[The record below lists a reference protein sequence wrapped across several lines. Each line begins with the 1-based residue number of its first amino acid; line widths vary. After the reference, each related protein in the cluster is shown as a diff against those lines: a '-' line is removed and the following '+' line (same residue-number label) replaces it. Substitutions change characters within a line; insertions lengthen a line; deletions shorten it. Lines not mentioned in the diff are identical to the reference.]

1 MLQAEDILTAG
12 PVALHDSPDRGTNR
26 GLVLDD
32 GEVNRPLSRDIP
44 RETNE
49 RPTPSAPDG
58 PGEPEQRD
66 TPPKRSPRRRLTLS
80 LGALLLASVAGGGY
94 VYWDN
99 ASHYESTDDAFIAA
113 RQFAVAP
120 KISGYITAVPVTDN
134 QHVETGQV
142 IARIDDRDYRTAL
155 AQAQAQV
162 EAAQASI
169 ANIDAQI
176 TVQQAQVAESESQ
189 VQQRQASLTFAQQ
202 QASRYSNLAKDGWG
216 TVQDAQ
222 QYTSQQ
228 RQGVAAL
235 QSAQSALVA
244 ATRQLIVLKAQSGS
258 AQANLAQADAQ
269 RDQAK
274 LNLSYTIVTAAQPG
288 RVVQLAGAVGQYAQP
303 GTALTMFV
311 PDDIWVVA
319 NFKETQ
325 LDHMRPGDKATLHID
340 AYPDR
345 TVEGHVASVQPGSG
359 TAFSLLPAEN
369 ATGNYVKIVQRV
381 PVKVVLDNP
390 PADVALGPGMSVEPS
405 VRVDPRPSL
414 AERLGRWL

>member
-1 MLQAEDILTAG
+1 MLQADDILTAG
-12 PVALHDSPDRGTNR
+12 PVALRDPPDRGTNR

-32 GEVNRPLSRDIP
+32 GEVNHPLSRDIP

-49 RPTPSAPDG
+49 RPTLSVPDG
-58 PGEPEQRD
+58 LGEPEQRD
-66 TPPKRSPRRRLTLS
+66 TPPKRTPRRRLTLS
-80 LGALLLASVAGGGY
+80 LGALLLASVAVGGY

-189 VQQRQASLTFAQQ
+189 VQQKQASLTFAQQ

-228 RQGVAAL
+228 RQDEAAL
-235 QSAQSALVA
+235 QSARSALVGA
-244 ATRQLIVLKAQSGS
+244 ARQLIVLKAQRGS

-381 PVKVVLDNP
+381 PVKIVLDNP